1 MRSARVNKHKKREA
15 GGVKGGSGTGVGRHS
30 SKVVVVAGD
39 AAAAA
44 AAAATADDVAGNLL

>member
-1 MRSARVNKHKKREA
+1 MRSARVNKHKKRET

-39 AAAAA
+39 AA
-44 AAAATADDVAGNLL
+44 TADDVAGNLL